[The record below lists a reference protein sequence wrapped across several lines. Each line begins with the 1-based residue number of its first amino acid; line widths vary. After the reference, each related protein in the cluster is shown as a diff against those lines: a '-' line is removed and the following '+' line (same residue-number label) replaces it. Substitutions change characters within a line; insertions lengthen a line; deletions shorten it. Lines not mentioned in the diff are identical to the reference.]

1 MDRRG
6 NWGNLPA
13 RLREAMLNN
22 KRAID
27 DFPAEYQQL
36 LKDYMKRLADEKEQ

>member
-1 MDRRG
+1 
-6 NWGNLPA
+6 
-13 RLREAMLNN
+13 MLTG

-36 LKDYMKRLADEKEQ
+36 LKDYMKKLAEDKE

>member
-1 MDRRG
+1 
-6 NWGNLPA
+6 
-13 RLREAMLNN
+13 MLSG

-36 LKDYMKRLADEKEQ
+36 LKDYMKKLAEDKE